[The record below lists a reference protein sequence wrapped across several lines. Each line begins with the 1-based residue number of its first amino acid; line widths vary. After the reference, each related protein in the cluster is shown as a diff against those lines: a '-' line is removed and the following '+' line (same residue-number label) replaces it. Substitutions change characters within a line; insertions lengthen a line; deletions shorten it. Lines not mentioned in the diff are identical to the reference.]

1 MATVRELLGITEGDG
16 PRIRGSPHATAHV
29 ARLLHRAAAAYLEP
43 PGVWGGYPRPTGRL
57 FATAARKQAHYRLAP
72 RRVPHQTRIAVA
84 ACSPSNL
91 FNLFNLT

>member
-1 MATVRELLGITEGDG
+1 
-16 PRIRGSPHATAHV
+16 
-29 ARLLHRAAAAYLEP
+29 
-43 PGVWGGYPRPTGRL
+43 VWGGYPRPTGRL

-91 FNLFNLT
+91 FNLFNLFNLTQFPSNLFPVSLSM